1 MSGLATSTFCVS
13 ARRECRGGS
22 STLLQLQGKNVG
34 IGPARSHGYLPQ
46 TYNVAMSV
54 PPTTPY
60 GTICAGMHPQRSF
73 PPLVS
78 QAGMA
83 CETIPPSVDH
93 GIELPVIDL
102 KDLDHLLPA
111 TNVFGYSN
119 VGAAAIPSQNDEI
132 PAIQPSNQNPVTS
145 TAALS
150 TVSNTLNNQGP
161 ENFAQQL
168 NMHHL
173 SSPTTLPAPLNPL
186 PPNTP
191 PTFGTPVA
199 SPAVLQPTQFQTASP
214 LTNCFHG
221 KRVRSPPVVIPN
233 PGNSRWVK

>member
-1 MSGLATSTFCVS
+1 
-13 ARRECRGGS
+13 
-22 STLLQLQGKNVG
+22 
-34 IGPARSHGYLPQ
+34 
-46 TYNVAMSV
+46 MSV

-60 GTICAGMHPQRSF
+60 GTTCAGMHPQRSF

-78 QAGMA
+78 QGMA

-111 TNVFGYSN
+111 TCTNVFSCSN
-119 VGAAAIPSQNDEI
+119 VGAAAQNDEI

-150 TVSNTLNNQGP
+150 AVSNTLNNGGP
-161 ENFAQQL
+161 EQNFASQL

-173 SSPTTLPAPLNPL
+173 CSPTTLPAPLNLL
-186 PPNTP
+186 PHNTP
-191 PTFGTPVA
+191 STFGTPVA
-199 SPAVLQPTQFQTASP
+199 SPAVLQPTQFQAASP
-214 LTNCFHG
+214 LTNSFHG
-221 KRVRSPPVVIPN
+221 KRARSPPVVIPN
-233 PGNSRWVK
+233 PGNSRWVKELAV